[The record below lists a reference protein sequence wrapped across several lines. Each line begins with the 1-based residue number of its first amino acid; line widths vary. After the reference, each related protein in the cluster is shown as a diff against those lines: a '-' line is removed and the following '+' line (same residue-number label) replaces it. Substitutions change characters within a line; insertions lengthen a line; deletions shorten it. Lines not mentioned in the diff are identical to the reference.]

1 MKELKRKDVSKIS
14 DLPEQQPICVLYK
27 DKHWMQ
33 IIKVVDSSERFYF
46 DVIDCF
52 NFSRLR
58 VRTREENELYA
69 KYNTYNLELTAYL
82 KYWLTFCGKD
92 DPDHKVYIFDSWKEF
107 HQTIAGYIK

>member
-14 DLPEQQPICVLYK
+14 GLPEQQPICVLYK
-27 DKHWMQ
+27 YKHWMQ

-52 NFSRLR
+52 DSSRLI

-107 HQTIAGYIK
+107 YQTIAGYIK